1 MKILVT
7 GTDGFIGNAV
17 ASHLVNAGHQVEGWT
32 YIPNKYPDPSQCDR
46 VIHCGAISS
55 TTETDVEK
63 IMTQNTDFT
72 MKLIELCDM
81 MGTSMQYSSTAN
93 LYGNTKNFNENAPLL
108 PESPYGWSK
117 YLVDRFVQS
126 YINDFKISIQGF
138 RYFNVY
144 ENGEDHKGDQ
154 MSPVSTFTKQAK
166 ADQDIKLFENSE
178 NYKRDFVSVEDV
190 CKIHEKMLD
199 VDQSGIFNVGTGE
212 AVSFKTIAYKIAHKY
227 SVGVDLIPM
236 PKEIAKNYQAYTCA
250 DNKKLQEC
258 LNYEFENVLDW
269 IDRQ

>member
-7 GTDGFIGNAV
+7 GTDGFIGSQLAGY
-17 ASHLVNAGHQVEGWT
+17 LVSIGHQVEGWE

-93 LYGNTKNFNENAPLL
+93 LYGNTDNFNENAPLH

-126 YINDFKISIQGF
+126 YIKDFKISIQGF

-144 ENGEDHKGDQ
+144 GNGEDHKGDQ
-154 MSPVSTFTKQAK
+154 MSPVSKFTKQAK
-166 ADQDIKLFENSE
+166 ADQDIKLFENSG
-178 NYKRDFVSVEDV
+178 NYKRD
-190 CKIHEKMLD
+190 
-199 VDQSGIFNVGTGE
+199 IFNVGTGE

-250 DNKKLQEC
+250 DNKKLQDI
-258 LNYEFENVLDW
+258 LNYEFEYVIDW

>member
-93 LYGNTKNFNENAPLL
+93 LYGNTKISALL
-108 PESPYGWSK
+108 MRVSLNG
-117 YLVDRFVQS
+117 QHS
-126 YINDFKISIQGF
+126 YINKISS
-138 RYFNVY
+138 RYL
-144 ENGEDHKGDQ
+144 
-154 MSPVSTFTKQAK
+154 
-166 ADQDIKLFENSE
+166 KLVFPIELL
-178 NYKRDFVSVEDV
+178 R
-190 CKIHEKMLD
+190 
-199 VDQSGIFNVGTGE
+199 
-212 AVSFKTIAYKIAHKY
+212 
-227 SVGVDLIPM
+227 
-236 PKEIAKNYQAYTCA
+236 
-250 DNKKLQEC
+250 
-258 LNYEFENVLDW
+258 
-269 IDRQ
+269 

>member
-93 LYGNTKNFNENAPLL
+93 SVSYTHLTL
-108 PESPYGWSK
+108 PTSD
-117 YLVDRFVQS
+117 LV
-126 YINDFKISIQGF
+126 
-138 RYFNVY
+138 
-144 ENGEDHKGDQ
+144 
-154 MSPVSTFTKQAK
+154 
-166 ADQDIKLFENSE
+166 
-178 NYKRDFVSVEDV
+178 
-190 CKIHEKMLD
+190 
-199 VDQSGIFNVGTGE
+199 
-212 AVSFKTIAYKIAHKY
+212 
-227 SVGVDLIPM
+227 
-236 PKEIAKNYQAYTCA
+236 
-250 DNKKLQEC
+250 
-258 LNYEFENVLDW
+258 
-269 IDRQ
+269 

>member
-1 MKILVT
+1 
-7 GTDGFIGNAV
+7 
-17 ASHLVNAGHQVEGWT
+17 
-32 YIPNKYPDPSQCDR
+32 
-46 VIHCGAISS
+46 
-55 TTETDVEK
+55 
-63 IMTQNTDFT
+63 
-72 MKLIELCDM
+72 
-81 MGTSMQYSSTAN
+81 
-93 LYGNTKNFNENAPLL
+93 
-108 PESPYGWSK
+108 
-117 YLVDRFVQS
+117 
-126 YINDFKISIQGF
+126 
-138 RYFNVY
+138 
-144 ENGEDHKGDQ
+144 
-154 MSPVSTFTKQAK
+154 MSPVSKFTKQAK

-250 DNKKLQEC
+250 DNKKLQDI
-258 LNYEFENVLDW
+258 LNYEFEYVIDW